1 MKSSKHLPAVAAV
14 LIAGAGLAGA
24 AQAASHSRDTFV
36 REQDLDGDGRV
47 SKDEFA
53 AGRDKE
59 FARQDANH
67 DGGLSHDEYVDD
79 FKTRLEAKLPTL
91 PADKREEQRVR
102 EMRQVEVRFGVLDTD
117 KNGKIT
123 PAEFAYSGWRMFT
136 RHDTN
141 KDGFVSKDDPIA
153 KDDDN

>member
-1 MKSSKHLPAVAAV
+1 MLKPLFTAAFV
-14 LIAGAGLAGA
+14 LIAASSVA
-24 AQAASHSRDTFV
+24 ATAHAASHDRNTFI
-36 REQDLDGDGRV
+36 REQDLDGDGKV

-59 FARQDANH
+59 FARMDANH
-67 DGGLSHDEYVDD
+67 DGWLSHDEYVSD
-79 FKTRLEAKLPTL
+79 FKTRLEVKLPTL
-91 PADKREEQRVR
+91 PADKREEERAR

-123 PAEFAYSGWRMFT
+123 PAEFAYSGWMMFAH
-136 RHDTN
+136 HDTN

-153 KDDDN
+153 KDDN